1 MRDLIQYIEGN
12 FRQYFEILNK
22 IGETGENDHISG
34 EPYEVRE
41 LLYTLAG
48 IQDEVVDYRLKKILK
63 EEHPYI
69 PHIEVEKIKRK
80 GQLQTCSLDQIVQNF
95 LSQRRELLKLLYSL
109 PMESWN
115 RTGVLE
121 KEGHVS
127 FRELIRR
134 LGEKDQQILAQLS
147 QALVEH

>member
-12 FRQYFEILNK
+12 FRQYFEVLNK
-22 IGETGENDHISG
+22 IGESTASEDMKK
-34 EPYEVRE
+34 EPYNVRE
-41 LLYTLAG
+41 LIYTLSG

-80 GQLQTCSLDQIVQNF
+80 SKLQTCTLDQIVQNF
-95 LSQRRELLKLLYSL
+95 LTQRRELLKLLYSL
-109 PMESWN
+109 PIESWD

-134 LGEKDQQILAQLS
+134 LAEKDQQFLTKLS
-147 QALVEH
+147 QVLVEQ